1 MTNQKGNLAVLWV
14 STISMVIAFAAWAA
28 ISPLAAQ
35 LQKIYGLSA
44 TEKSILVAIPV
55 LLGSVMRIPLGIMTD
70 RFGGRKVYS
79 LLMLFLIIPVIGL
92 GYANTYVEYIF
103 WAFLIGMAG
112 TSFAIGI
119 ASVSKWYNPE
129 KQGLVLGITGMGNF
143 GTAVAGFTLP
153 TIAKTYGL
161 PWAFWSLVIPL
172 LLSAAVLYF
181 FTKDPAGPRTAKTMK
196 EQLGAMKHKMVW
208 ILSLFYF
215 VTFGGFVSFS
225 IYLPSLLVD
234 VFKITQVDAGMRAA
248 GFVVF
253 ATLARPVGGY
263 LADRLGAG
271 RVLSL
276 VFALLSVSALT
287 LAIAIENLLL
297 MTTASLLAGV
307 VVGIGNGA
315 VFKLVPQY
323 FPKTT
328 GVVTGIVG
336 AAGGIGGFFPPIVMG
351 IVKDATGAYA
361 LGFILLLAFNVTCW
375 VVNRRL
381 NAKQAVNSRFG
392 NAR

>member
-1 MTNQKGNLAVLWV
+1 
-14 STISMVIAFAAWAA
+14 MVVAFAAWAA

-35 LQKIYGLSA
+35 LQKVYGLTA

-55 LLGSVMRIPLGIMTD
+55 LLGSIMRIPLGILTD
-70 RFGGRKVYS
+70 RFGGRRVYS
-79 LLMLFLIIPVIGL
+79 LLMMFLIIPAVGL
-92 GYANTYVEYIF
+92 GFADSYLEYIS
-103 WAFLIGMAG
+103 WALLLGMAG

-119 ASVSKWYNPE
+119 ASVSKWYPPD

-153 TIAKTYGL
+153 SIAKAYGL

-172 LLSAAVLYF
+172 AFSAAILF
-181 FTKDPAGPRTAKTMK
+181 FFSQDPAGPRTARTMK
-196 EQLGAMKHKMVW
+196 EQLGAMRHKMVW

-225 IYLPSLLVD
+225 IYLPGLLVD
-234 VFKITQVDAGMRAA
+234 VFKITPVDAGMRAA
-248 GFVVF
+248 VFVVF
-253 ATLARPVGGY
+253 ATMARPLGGY

-271 RVLSL
+271 RVLSA
-276 VFALLSVSALT
+276 VFALLSVSAVT
-287 LAIAIENLLL
+287 LAVAIENLLL
-297 MTTASLLAGV
+297 MTIASLLAGI

-351 IVKDATGAYA
+351 IVKDATGTYDI
-361 LGFILLLAFNVTCW
+361 GFVLLLVFTVTSW
-375 VVNRRL
+375 VINRRL
-381 NAKQAVNSRFG
+381 GDKQTANSQLG
-392 NAR
+392 KVL